1 MIVDDTLL
9 EPLNGYNKKYKEEFI
24 KNAYEYFDRLIKD
37 ANVDVEANRQTI
49 KDIKLKDDEIAN
61 IKKKIRKLKWKR
73 FWLIVL
79 GIITI
84 IGLIFVIIHLKK
96 KLNPII
102 RNSQE
107 YLNDLIEQRNA
118 LIALAKKQMAP
129 ANQRFDW
136 NIPAKLT
143 EMTVP
148 DIQMDQYFDGKKYE
162 YLHQKYGLNDEDE
175 NISSVF
181 IQSGSVVGN
190 PFLLCKDFMTE
201 MRKKAYSNSIT
212 IHWTTYVRTKEG
224 TRAVHHT
231 QTLTA
236 TIYEPAPVYW
246 YQTYLVYGNEAAPN
260 LTFSRYPT
268 DVENMTEKQIEKMV
282 RKTAKKLDK
291 KETKAYLDND
301 DKTNYQRF
309 GNDEFEAIFGGTDRN
324 NELEFN
330 LLFTPLAQKN
340 LLHLMKT
347 KDPYGDDFSFIKDKC
362 LNYIQ
367 SEHDQYFDYYIN
379 PAVFFGYD
387 HDLMRENFVKIN
399 SKWFKSFYFDIAPLM
414 CVPLYQQHMTRE
426 YIYNEDLLANL
437 SPYECEMMAN
447 KFDARYLKPD
457 DAITPCIYK
466 THHVK
471 TNGYN
476 DLVAVTA
483 HAYRGE
489 RRVTY
494 VRKMGG
500 DGRSHTIPVHWIEYF
515 PTEKVTNMMVNKNEK
530 TRYEYNNIAD
540 KVRSA
545 INSFIGQG
553 HFERGLFA
561 GLYLTNDYSDFG
573 GIEHVMG
580 QAVSPTQVD
589 NIEEIVQKLDKE
601 LDEIDKNVQTNPT
614 DEELNNNENLSSEEK
629 EVSENDVEVETS
641 EE

>member
-1 MIVDDTLL
+1 MQVEDALL
-9 EPLNGYNKKYKEEFI
+9 EPLNGYNNKFKEEFK
-24 KNAYEYFDRLIKD
+24 KNAYEYFDNLIKN
-37 ANVDVEANRQTI
+37 AGVDVEANRRTI
-49 KDIKLKDDEIAN
+49 ADIKLKNEEIAN
-61 IKKKIRKLKWKR
+61 VEKKIRKLKRKR
-73 FWLIVL
+73 FWLFVL

-84 IGLIFVIIHLKK
+84 IGWIFVIFYCKK
-96 KLNPII
+96 NINPVI
-102 RNSQE
+102 RNSEE
-107 YLNDLIEQRNA
+107 YLRDLISQRDA
-118 LIALAKKQMAP
+118 LIAVAKAQMAP

-143 EMTVP
+143 EMTIP
-148 DIQMDQYFDGKKYE
+148 LIQMDQYFDGKKYE
-162 YLHQKYGLNDEDE
+162 YLHRKYGLNDEDE

-181 IQSGSVVGN
+181 IQSGSILGN
-190 PFLLCKDFMTE
+190 PFLLCKDFNTE

-212 IHWTTYVRTKEG
+212 IHWTTYVRTKDG

-246 YQTYLVYGNEAAPN
+246 YQTYLVYGNDAAPN

-301 DKTNYQRF
+301 DSTNYQRF

-340 LLHLMKT
+340 LLTLMKT
-347 KDPYGDDFSFIKDKC
+347 KEPYGDDFAFIKEKC

-367 SEHDQYFDYYIN
+367 TEHDQYIDYYVN

-387 HDLMRENFVKIN
+387 HDLMRENFVQIN
-399 SKWFKSFYFDIAPLM
+399 SKWFKSFYFDMAPLM
-414 CVPLYQQHMTRE
+414 CVPLYQQHKTRE
-426 YIYNEDLLANL
+426 YIYEEDILANL
-437 SPYECEMMAN
+437 SPFECEMMAN
-447 KFDARYLKPD
+447 KFDPRELKPE
-457 DAITPCIYK
+457 DAITPSIYK

-471 TNGYN
+471 TNGFT

-494 VRKMGG
+494 VRKVGG

-515 PTEKVTNMMVNKNEK
+515 PVEKTTNMMVNKNEK
-530 TRYEYNNIAD
+530 SRYEYNSIAD
-540 KVRSA
+540 KVRA
-545 INSFIGQG
+545 GIKGLFKDG

-561 GLYLTNDYSDFG
+561 ALYFSNDYHEFG
-573 GIEHVMG
+573 GIENIMG
-580 QAVSPTQVD
+580 QSVNVAQTQ

-601 LDEIDKNVQTNPT
+601 LDNMDKNNQTNPT
-614 DEELNNNENLSSEEK
+614 DEEINNNLSGEEK
-629 EVSENDVEVETS
+629 EVSEDDVDVETS

>member
-1 MIVDDTLL
+1 MQADDALL
-9 EPLNGYNKKYKEEFI
+9 EPLNGYNNKYKNEFVQ
-24 KNAYEYFDRLIKD
+24 NAYKYFDELIQN
-37 ANVDVEANRQTI
+37 AGVDVEANRRTI
-49 KDIKLKDDEIAN
+49 ADIKLKNEEIAN
-61 IKKKIRKLKWKR
+61 VEKKIRKLKRKR
-73 FWLIVL
+73 FWLFVL

-84 IGLIFVIIHLKK
+84 IGWIFVIFYCKK
-96 KLNPII
+96 NINPVI
-102 RNSQE
+102 RNCEE
-107 YLNDLIEQRNA
+107 YLRDLISQRDA
-118 LIALAKKQMAP
+118 LIAVAKAQMAP

-143 EMTVP
+143 EMTIP
-148 DIQMDQYFDGKKYE
+148 LIQMDQYFDGKKYE
-162 YLHQKYGLNDEDE
+162 YLHRKYGLNDEDE

-181 IQSGSVVGN
+181 IQSGSILGN
-190 PFLLCKDFMTE
+190 PFLLCKDFNTE

-212 IHWTTYVRTKEG
+212 IHWTTYVRTKDG

-246 YQTYLVYGNEAAPN
+246 YQTYLVYGNDAAPN

-282 RKTAKKLDK
+282 KKTAKKLNK
-291 KETKAYLDND
+291 KETKSYLDND

-340 LLHLMKT
+340 LLTLMKT
-347 KDPYGDDFSFIKDKC
+347 KEPYGDDFAFIKDKG

-367 SEHDQYFDYYIN
+367 TEHDQYIDYYIN

-399 SKWFKSFYFDIAPLM
+399 SKWFKSFYFDMAPLM
-414 CVPLYQQHMTRE
+414 CVPLYQQHKTTE
-426 YIYNEDLLANL
+426 YIYDEDILANL

-447 KFDARYLKPD
+447 KFDPRELKPE
-457 DAITPCIYK
+457 DAITPSIYK

-471 TNGYN
+471 TNGFN

-494 VRKMGG
+494 VSKIGG

-515 PTEKVTNMMVNKNEK
+515 PVEKTTNMMVNKNEK
-530 TRYEYNNIAD
+530 SRYEYNNIAD
-540 KVRSA
+540 KVRA
-545 INSFIGQG
+545 GMQGLFKDG

-561 GLYLTNDYSDFG
+561 ALYLSNDYHEFG
-573 GIEHVMG
+573 GIESIMG
-580 QAVSPTQVD
+580 QSASVAQAQ
-589 NIEEIVQKLDKE
+589 NIEEIVKKLDNE
-601 LDEIDKNVQTNPT
+601 LDNMDKNNQTEPT
-614 DEELNNNENLSSEEK
+614 DEEINKNLSGEEK
-629 EVSENDVEVETS
+629 EVSEDDVEVETS

>member
-1 MIVDDTLL
+1 MQADDALL
-9 EPLNGYNKKYKEEFI
+9 EPLNGYNNKYKNEFVQ
-24 KNAYEYFDRLIKD
+24 NAYKYFDELIQN
-37 ANVDVEANRQTI
+37 AGVDVEANRRTI
-49 KDIKLKDDEIAN
+49 ADIKLKNEEIAN
-61 IKKKIRKLKWKR
+61 VEKKIRKLKRKR
-73 FWLIVL
+73 FWLFVL

-84 IGLIFVIIHLKK
+84 IGWIFVIFYCKK
-96 KLNPII
+96 NINPVI
-102 RNSQE
+102 RNSEE
-107 YLNDLIEQRNA
+107 YLRDLISQRDA
-118 LIALAKKQMAP
+118 LIAVAKAQMAP

-143 EMTVP
+143 EMTIP
-148 DIQMDQYFDGKKYE
+148 LIQMDQYFDGKKYE
-162 YLHQKYGLNDEDE
+162 YLHRKYGLNDEDE

-181 IQSGSVVGN
+181 IQSGSILGN
-190 PFLLCKDFMTE
+190 PFLLCKDFNTE

-212 IHWTTYVRTKEG
+212 IHWTTYVRTKDG

-246 YQTYLVYGNEAAPN
+246 YQTYLVYGNDAAPN

-282 RKTAKKLDK
+282 KKTAKKLNK
-291 KETKAYLDND
+291 KETKSYLDND

-340 LLHLMKT
+340 LLTLMKT
-347 KDPYGDDFSFIKDKC
+347 KEPYGDDFAFIKDKG

-367 SEHDQYFDYYIN
+367 TEHDQYIDYYIN

-399 SKWFKSFYFDIAPLM
+399 SKWFKSFYFDMAPLM
-414 CVPLYQQHMTRE
+414 CVPLYQQHKTTE
-426 YIYNEDLLANL
+426 YIYEEDILANL

-447 KFDARYLKPD
+447 KFDPRELKPE
-457 DAITPCIYK
+457 DAITPSIYK

-471 TNGYN
+471 TNGFN

-494 VRKMGG
+494 VSKIGG

-515 PTEKVTNMMVNKNEK
+515 PVEKTTNMMVNKNEK
-530 TRYEYNNIAD
+530 SRYEYNNIAD
-540 KVRSA
+540 KVRA
-545 INSFIGQG
+545 GMQGLFKDG

-561 GLYLTNDYSDFG
+561 ALYLSNDYHEFG
-573 GIEHVMG
+573 GIESIMG
-580 QAVSPTQVD
+580 QSASVAQAQ
-589 NIEEIVQKLDKE
+589 NIEEIVKKLDNE
-601 LDEIDKNVQTNPT
+601 LDNMDKNNQSEPT
-614 DEELNNNENLSSEEK
+614 DEEINKNLSGEEK
-629 EVSENDVEVETS
+629 EVSEDDVEVETS

>member
-1 MIVDDTLL
+1 MQADDALL
-9 EPLNGYNKKYKEEFI
+9 EPLNGYNNKYKNEFVQ
-24 KNAYEYFDRLIKD
+24 NAYKYFDELIQN
-37 ANVDVEANRQTI
+37 AGVDVEANRRTI
-49 KDIKLKDDEIAN
+49 ADIKLKNEEIAN
-61 IKKKIRKLKWKR
+61 VEKKIRKLKRKR
-73 FWLIVL
+73 FWLFVL

-84 IGLIFVIIHLKK
+84 IGWIFVIFYCKK
-96 KLNPII
+96 NINPVI
-102 RNSQE
+102 RNSEE
-107 YLNDLIEQRNA
+107 YLRDLISQRDA
-118 LIALAKKQMAP
+118 LIAVAKAQMAP

-143 EMTVP
+143 EMTIP
-148 DIQMDQYFDGKKYE
+148 LIQMDQYFDGKKYE
-162 YLHQKYGLNDEDE
+162 YLHRKYGLNDEDE

-181 IQSGSVVGN
+181 IQSGSILGN
-190 PFLLCKDFMTE
+190 PFLLCKDFNTE

-212 IHWTTYVRTKEG
+212 IHWTTYVRTKDG

-246 YQTYLVYGNEAAPN
+246 YQTYLVYGNDAAPN

-282 RKTAKKLDK
+282 KKTAKKLNK
-291 KETKAYLDND
+291 KETKSYLDND

-340 LLHLMKT
+340 LLTLMKT
-347 KDPYGDDFSFIKDKC
+347 KEPYGDDFAFIKDKG

-367 SEHDQYFDYYIN
+367 TEHDQYIDYYIN

-399 SKWFKSFYFDIAPLM
+399 SKWFKSFYFDMAPLM
-414 CVPLYQQHMTRE
+414 CVPLYQQHKTTE
-426 YIYNEDLLANL
+426 YIYDEDILANL

-447 KFDARYLKPD
+447 KFDPRELKPE
-457 DAITPCIYK
+457 DAITPSIYK

-471 TNGYN
+471 TNGFN

-494 VRKMGG
+494 VSKIGG

-515 PTEKVTNMMVNKNEK
+515 PVEKTTNMMVNKNEK
-530 TRYEYNNIAD
+530 SRYEYNNIAD
-540 KVRSA
+540 KVRA
-545 INSFIGQG
+545 GMQGLFKDG

-561 GLYLTNDYSDFG
+561 ALYLSNDYHEFG
-573 GIEHVMG
+573 GIESIMG
-580 QAVSPTQVD
+580 QSASVAQAQ
-589 NIEEIVQKLDKE
+589 NIEEIVKKLDNE
-601 LDEIDKNVQTNPT
+601 LDNMDKNNQSEPT
-614 DEELNNNENLSSEEK
+614 DEEINKNLSGEEK
-629 EVSENDVEVETS
+629 EVSEDDVEVETS

>member
-1 MIVDDTLL
+1 MQADDALL
-9 EPLNGYNKKYKEEFI
+9 EPLNGYNNKYKNEFVQ
-24 KNAYEYFDRLIKD
+24 NAYKYFDELIQN
-37 ANVDVEANRQTI
+37 AGVDVEANRRTI
-49 KDIKLKDDEIAN
+49 ADIKLKNEEIAN
-61 IKKKIRKLKWKR
+61 VEKKIRKLKRKR
-73 FWLIVL
+73 FWLFVL

-84 IGLIFVIIHLKK
+84 IGWIFVIFYCKK
-96 KLNPII
+96 NINPVI
-102 RNSQE
+102 RNSEE
-107 YLNDLIEQRNA
+107 YLRDLISQRDA
-118 LIALAKKQMAP
+118 LIAVAKAQMAP

-143 EMTVP
+143 EMTIP
-148 DIQMDQYFDGKKYE
+148 LIQMDQYFDGKKYE
-162 YLHQKYGLNDEDE
+162 YLHRKYGLNDEDE

-181 IQSGSVVGN
+181 IQSGSILGN
-190 PFLLCKDFMTE
+190 PFLLCKDFNTE

-212 IHWTTYVRTKEG
+212 IHWTTYVRTKDG

-246 YQTYLVYGNEAAPN
+246 YQTYLVYGNDAAPN

-282 RKTAKKLDK
+282 KKTAKKLNK
-291 KETKAYLDND
+291 KETKSYLDND

-340 LLHLMKT
+340 LLTLMKT
-347 KDPYGDDFSFIKDKC
+347 KEPYGDDFAFIKDKG

-367 SEHDQYFDYYIN
+367 TEHDQYIDYYIN

-399 SKWFKSFYFDIAPLM
+399 SKWFKSFYFDMAPLM
-414 CVPLYQQHMTRE
+414 CVPLYQQHKTTE
-426 YIYNEDLLANL
+426 YIYEEDILANL

-447 KFDARYLKPD
+447 KFDPRELKPE
-457 DAITPCIYK
+457 DAITPSIYK

-471 TNGYN
+471 TNGFN

-494 VRKMGG
+494 VSKIGG

-515 PTEKVTNMMVNKNEK
+515 PVEKTTNMMVNKNEK
-530 TRYEYNNIAD
+530 SRYDYNNIAD
-540 KVRSA
+540 KVRA
-545 INSFIGQG
+545 GMQGLFKDG

-561 GLYLTNDYSDFG
+561 ALYLSNDYHEFG
-573 GIEHVMG
+573 GIESIMG
-580 QAVSPTQVD
+580 QSASVAQAQ
-589 NIEEIVQKLDKE
+589 NIEEIVKKLDNE
-601 LDEIDKNVQTNPT
+601 LDNMDKNNQSEPT
-614 DEELNNNENLSSEEK
+614 DEEINKNLSGEEK
-629 EVSENDVEVETS
+629 EVSEDDVEVETS

>member
-1 MIVDDTLL
+1 MQADDALL
-9 EPLNGYNKKYKEEFI
+9 EPLNGYNNKYKNDFVQ
-24 KNAYEYFDRLIKD
+24 NAYKYFDELIQN
-37 ANVDVEANRQTI
+37 AGVDVEANRRTI
-49 KDIKLKDDEIAN
+49 ADIKLKNEEIAN
-61 IKKKIRKLKWKR
+61 VEKKIRKLKRKR
-73 FWLIVL
+73 FWLFVL

-84 IGLIFVIIHLKK
+84 IGWIFVIFYCKK
-96 KLNPII
+96 NINPVI
-102 RNSQE
+102 RNSEE
-107 YLNDLIEQRNA
+107 YLRDLISQRDA
-118 LIALAKKQMAP
+118 LIAVAKAQMAP

-143 EMTVP
+143 EMTIP
-148 DIQMDQYFDGKKYE
+148 LIQMDQYFDGKKYE
-162 YLHQKYGLNDEDE
+162 YLHRKYGLNDEDE

-181 IQSGSVVGN
+181 IQSGSILGN
-190 PFLLCKDFMTE
+190 PFLLCKDFNTE

-212 IHWTTYVRTKEG
+212 IHWTTYVRTKDG

-246 YQTYLVYGNEAAPN
+246 YQTYLVYGNDAAPN

-282 RKTAKKLDK
+282 KKTAKKLNK
-291 KETKAYLDND
+291 KETKSYLDND

-340 LLHLMKT
+340 LLTLMKT
-347 KDPYGDDFSFIKDKC
+347 KEPYGDDFAFIKDKG

-367 SEHDQYFDYYIN
+367 TEHDQYIDYYIN

-399 SKWFKSFYFDIAPLM
+399 SKWFKSFYFDMAPLM
-414 CVPLYQQHMTRE
+414 CVPLYQQHKTTE
-426 YIYNEDLLANL
+426 YIYEEDILANL

-447 KFDARYLKPD
+447 KFDPRELKPE
-457 DAITPCIYK
+457 DAITPSIYK

-471 TNGYN
+471 TNGFN

-494 VRKMGG
+494 VSKIGG

-515 PTEKVTNMMVNKNEK
+515 PVEKTTNMMVNKNEK
-530 TRYEYNNIAD
+530 SRYDYNNIAD
-540 KVRSA
+540 KVRA
-545 INSFIGQG
+545 GMQGLFKDG

-561 GLYLTNDYSDFG
+561 ALYLSNDYHEFG
-573 GIEHVMG
+573 GIETIMG
-580 QAVSPTQVD
+580 QSASVAQAQ
-589 NIEEIVQKLDKE
+589 NIEEIVKKLDNE
-601 LDEIDKNVQTNPT
+601 LDNMDKNNQSEPT
-614 DEELNNNENLSSEEK
+614 DEEINKNLSGEEK
-629 EVSENDVEVETS
+629 EVSEDDVEVETS

>member
-1 MIVDDTLL
+1 MQADDALL
-9 EPLNGYNKKYKEEFI
+9 EPLNGYNNKFKEEFR
-24 KNAYEYFDRLIKD
+24 KNAYEYFDNLIIN
-37 ANVDVEANRQTI
+37 AGVDVEANRRTI
-49 KDIKLKDDEIAN
+49 ADIKLKNEEIAN
-61 IKKKIRKLKWKR
+61 VEKKIRKLKRKR
-73 FWLIVL
+73 FWLFVL

-84 IGLIFVIIHLKK
+84 IGWIFVIFYCKK
-96 KLNPII
+96 NINPVI
-102 RNSQE
+102 RNSEE
-107 YLNDLIEQRNA
+107 YLRDLISQRDA
-118 LIALAKKQMAP
+118 LIAVAKAQMAP

-143 EMTVP
+143 EMTIP
-148 DIQMDQYFDGKKYE
+148 LIQMDQYFDGKKYE
-162 YLHQKYGLNDEDE
+162 YLHRKYGLNDEDE

-181 IQSGSVVGN
+181 IQSGSILGN
-190 PFLLCKDFMTE
+190 PFLLCKDFNTE

-212 IHWTTYVRTKEG
+212 IHWTTYVRTKDG

-246 YQTYLVYGNEAAPN
+246 YQTYLVYGNDAAPN

-282 RKTAKKLDK
+282 KKTAKKLNK
-291 KETKAYLDND
+291 KETKSYLDND

-340 LLHLMKT
+340 LLTLMKT
-347 KDPYGDDFSFIKDKC
+347 KEPYGDDFAFIKDKG

-367 SEHDQYFDYYIN
+367 TEHDQYIDYYIN

-399 SKWFKSFYFDIAPLM
+399 SKWFKSFYFDMAPLM
-414 CVPLYQQHMTRE
+414 CVPLYQQHKTTE
-426 YIYNEDLLANL
+426 YIYEEDILANL

-447 KFDARYLKPD
+447 KFDPRELKPE
-457 DAITPCIYK
+457 DAITPSIYK

-471 TNGYN
+471 TNGFT

-494 VRKMGG
+494 VSKMGG

-515 PTEKVTNMMVNKNEK
+515 PVEKTTNMMVNKNEK
-530 TRYEYNNIAD
+530 SRYDYNNIAD
-540 KVRSA
+540 KVRA
-545 INSFIGQG
+545 GMQGLFKDG

-561 GLYLTNDYSDFG
+561 ALYLSNDYHEFG
-573 GIEHVMG
+573 GIETIMG
-580 QAVSPTQVD
+580 QSAPVAQAQ
-589 NIEEIVQKLDKE
+589 NIEEIVKKLDNE
-601 LDEIDKNVQTNPT
+601 LDNMDKNNQSEPT
-614 DEELNNNENLSSEEK
+614 DEEINKNLSGEEK
-629 EVSENDVEVETS
+629 EVSEDDVEVETS

>member
-1 MIVDDTLL
+1 MQAEDALL
-9 EPLNGYNKKYKEEFI
+9 EPLNGYNNKFKEEFK
-24 KNAYEYFDRLIKD
+24 KNAYEYFDNLIIN
-37 ANVDVEANRQTI
+37 AGVDVEANRRTI
-49 KDIKLKDDEIAN
+49 ADIKLKDEEIAN
-61 IKKKIRKLKWKR
+61 VEKKIKKLKRKR
-73 FWLIVL
+73 FWLFVL

-84 IGLIFVIIHLKK
+84 IGWIFVIFYCKK
-96 KLNPII
+96 NINPVI
-102 RNSQE
+102 RNSEE
-107 YLNDLIEQRNA
+107 YLRDLISQRDA
-118 LIALAKKQMAP
+118 LIAVAKAQMAP

-143 EMTVP
+143 EMTIP
-148 DIQMDQYFDGKKYE
+148 LIQMDQYFDGQKYE
-162 YLHQKYGLNDEDE
+162 YLHRKYGLNDEDE

-181 IQSGSVVGN
+181 IQSGSILGN
-190 PFLLCKDFMTE
+190 PFLLCKDFNTE

-212 IHWTTYVRTKEG
+212 IHWTTYVRTKDG

-246 YQTYLVYGNEAAPN
+246 YQTYLVYGNDAAPN

-301 DKTNYQRF
+301 DSTNYQRF
-309 GNDEFEAIFGGTDRN
+309 GNDEFEVIFGGTDRN

-340 LLHLMKT
+340 LLTLMKT
-347 KDPYGDDFSFIKDKC
+347 KEPYGDDFAFIKDKG

-367 SEHDQYFDYYIN
+367 SEHDQYIDYYVN

-387 HDLMRENFVKIN
+387 HDLMRENFVQIN
-399 SKWFKSFYFDIAPLM
+399 SKWFKSFYFDMAPLM
-414 CVPLYQQHMTRE
+414 CVPLYQQHKTRE
-426 YIYNEDLLANL
+426 YIYEEDILANL

-447 KFDARYLKPD
+447 KFDPRELKPE
-457 DAITPCIYK
+457 DAITPSIYK

-471 TNGYN
+471 TNGFT

-494 VRKMGG
+494 VRKVGG

-515 PTEKVTNMMVNKNEK
+515 PVEKVTNMMVNKNEK
-530 TRYEYNNIAD
+530 TRFEYNNIAD
-540 KVRSA
+540 KVRA
-545 INSFIGQG
+545 GMQGLFKDG

-561 GLYLTNDYSDFG
+561 ALYFSNDYHEFG
-573 GIEHVMG
+573 GIENIMG
-580 QAVSPTQVD
+580 QSSPVVQTQ
-589 NIEEIVQKLDKE
+589 NIEEIVHKLDNE
-601 LDEIDKNVQTNPT
+601 LDNMDKNNQTNPT
-614 DEELNNNENLSSEEK
+614 DEEIDKSLSGEEK
-629 EVSENDVEVETS
+629 EVSEDDVDVETS